1 MTKEEIIKLPKVPGI
16 YLIKNIINGKCYVGQ
31 SINLRKRLLQHYSNG
46 HNPKFYYKHLYAA
59 ISKHGIS
66 NFKLTILEV
75 VDPFISDLP
84 ELLNSLEVSYIEKYD
99 SFNCGYNKTKGGE
112 GFLGCREHPEI
123 LKKISESLKKY
134 FKEHQEELNGVFYTR
149 KYTCGYNYKEK
160 YFIEAHSRTELSKIL
175 KEKGYNIPPTTISHV
190 VVGTANYAYDFVFA
204 SSRDECLEKV
214 KFFISDKA
222 KHSSALAPD
231 YSEYLE
237 YLKTIVDKNG
247 YLPPIEEI
255 ANYYNRAKTTIVGWN
270 KHLSEFIVLDKYYNR
285 LMLVGFSNDNID
297 YNLRATKQEYKII
310 DTLENKEYLV
320 ISKEASEL
328 LEVSLQQFSKI
339 VSTKLNK
346 LYKNRYII
354 TKNESIV

>member
-16 YLIKNIINGKCYVGQ
+16 YLIENIINGKCYVGQ

-46 HNPKFYYKHLYAA
+46 HNSKFYYKHLYAA
-59 ISKHGIS
+59 ISKYGIC

-75 VDPFISDLP
+75 IDPFITNLP
-84 ELLNSLEVSYIEKYD
+84 ELLNSLEISYIEKYN
-99 SFNCGYNKTKGGE
+99 SFTCGYNKTKGGE

-123 LKKISESLKKY
+123 INKISESLKKY
-134 FKEHQEELNGVFYTR
+134 FKEHKEELDGVFYTR

-160 YFIEAHSRTELSKIL
+160 YFIEANSRSELSEIL

-190 VVGTANYAYDFVFA
+190 AVGTSNYSYDFVFA
-204 SSRDECLEKV
+204 SSKEECLEKV
-214 KFFISDKA
+214 KFFASDKA
-222 KHSSALAPD
+222 KHSSVLAPN

-255 ANYYNRAKTTIVGWN
+255 ANHYNRAKTTIVGWN
-270 KHLSEFIVLDKYYNR
+270 KHISDFIELDKYYNR
-285 LMLVGFSNDNID
+285 LKLIGFNNPDID

-310 DTLENKEYLV
+310 DTLENKEYLA

-328 LEVSLQQFSKI
+328 LGISLQQFNKI
-339 VSTKLNK
+339 SNKSNK

-354 TKNESIV
+354 IKNGNII